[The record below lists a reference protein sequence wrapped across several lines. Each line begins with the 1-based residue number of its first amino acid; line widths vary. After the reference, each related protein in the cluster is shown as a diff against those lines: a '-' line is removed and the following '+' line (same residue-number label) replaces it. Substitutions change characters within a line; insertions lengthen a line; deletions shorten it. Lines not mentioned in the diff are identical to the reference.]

1 MNLKF
6 NRIFISFFLCG
17 LISLT
22 NLSSLSSLSSAKA
35 GELEIYSNNK
45 KSNLIE
51 INSQIELKYKSDD
64 HFDLDK
70 LKNENPEI
78 KGDSLFAFI
87 YTFSADAN
95 SPKAFAFK
103 LSNSSKNKD
112 TYITQFKLPEDVV
125 YAYVKISLANNL
137 RYYDDNFNNYWSLY
151 FTKNGIV
158 LKGGYQKNAVTLLG
172 AVPNN
177 CYKNINLKEA
187 YNLLKSEI
195 KNYPNN
201 YEAKIGLYSLEYDT
215 KKITNDEFNN
225 KLKEIFVK
233 DLTPNSEGE
242 LRALSRS
249 YNLMNEKEKAEK
261 LESEFISKN
270 PKSKI
275 AEEKLVSK
283 LTNAKSLNEFN
294 ELALEYFKKFEKADN
309 YQTIL
314 QAYSNSYVQLNKV
327 DELKNIILKYNF
339 LPKELYLT
347 VIGEIINKPT
357 ISQNDLNLVKD
368 LFDSVFVDTNY
379 TQINEI
385 FVHKP
390 DFMND
395 YEWRQSKII
404 SEAGV
409 FELLAKYY
417 FLNKNYKLSEFNYNK
432 SINLV
437 GENVNSR
444 LLLNAILNLRYLKN
458 TDDNELKIELLT
470 NNYYKKAVVNSVYND
485 SIINDYKTF
494 LKENFSFTDY
504 KDITVINK
512 EIIDLE
518 INKYIDKLK
527 SIAKES
533 RLKFLNLRKLNGDN
547 VYGSVKKLNGTY
559 IDLSDKKDKVLLLF
573 FTSTWCGPCQLMY
586 PSVEKLYIN
595 YKDSSDFELITID
608 IWEQEKDR
616 EKAVSEMLKQI
627 PVAFPFYID
636 ETDLLPSRFGV
647 NGLPTLIFVDKSGK
661 IQYIDRGFSND
672 FEFQR
677 DAIDKIEA
685 MTNKK

>member
-6 NRIFISFFLCG
+6 NKIFNSFFLCG

-22 NLSSLSSLSSAKA
+22 NLSGLLTAKA

-45 KSNLIE
+45 ESNLIE

-103 LSNSSKNKD
+103 LSNSFKNKD

-327 DELKNIILKYNF
+327 DELKNNILKYNF

-347 VIGEIINKPT
+347 VIGEIINKPK

-368 LFDSVFVDTNY
+368 LFDSAFVDTNY

-444 LLLNAILNLRYLKN
+444 LLLNAILNLRYLNN

>member
-327 DELKNIILKYNF
+327 DELKNNILKYNF

-347 VIGEIINKPT
+347 VIGEIINKPK

-368 LFDSVFVDTNY
+368 LFDSVYVDTNY

-409 FELLAKYY
+409 FE
-417 FLNKNYKLSEFNYNK
+417 
-432 SINLV
+432 
-437 GENVNSR
+437 
-444 LLLNAILNLRYLKN
+444 
-458 TDDNELKIELLT
+458 
-470 NNYYKKAVVNSVYND
+470 
-485 SIINDYKTF
+485 
-494 LKENFSFTDY
+494 
-504 KDITVINK
+504 
-512 EIIDLE
+512 
-518 INKYIDKLK
+518 
-527 SIAKES
+527 
-533 RLKFLNLRKLNGDN
+533 
-547 VYGSVKKLNGTY
+547 
-559 IDLSDKKDKVLLLF
+559 
-573 FTSTWCGPCQLMY
+573 
-586 PSVEKLYIN
+586 
-595 YKDSSDFELITID
+595 
-608 IWEQEKDR
+608 
-616 EKAVSEMLKQI
+616 
-627 PVAFPFYID
+627 
-636 ETDLLPSRFGV
+636 
-647 NGLPTLIFVDKSGK
+647 
-661 IQYIDRGFSND
+661 
-672 FEFQR
+672 
-677 DAIDKIEA
+677 
-685 MTNKK
+685 

>member
-1 MNLKF
+1 
-6 NRIFISFFLCG
+6 
-17 LISLT
+17 
-22 NLSSLSSLSSAKA
+22 
-35 GELEIYSNNK
+35 
-45 KSNLIE
+45 
-51 INSQIELKYKSDD
+51 
-64 HFDLDK
+64 
-70 LKNENPEI
+70 
-78 KGDSLFAFI
+78 
-87 YTFSADAN
+87 
-95 SPKAFAFK
+95 
-103 LSNSSKNKD
+103 
-112 TYITQFKLPEDVV
+112 
-125 YAYVKISLANNL
+125 
-137 RYYDDNFNNYWSLY
+137 
-151 FTKNGIV
+151 
-158 LKGGYQKNAVTLLG
+158 
-172 AVPNN
+172 
-177 CYKNINLKEA
+177 
-187 YNLLKSEI
+187 
-195 KNYPNN
+195 
-201 YEAKIGLYSLEYDT
+201 
-215 KKITNDEFNN
+215 
-225 KLKEIFVK
+225 
-233 DLTPNSEGE
+233 
-242 LRALSRS
+242 
-249 YNLMNEKEKAEK
+249 
-261 LESEFISKN
+261 
-270 PKSKI
+270 
-275 AEEKLVSK
+275 
-283 LTNAKSLNEFN
+283 
-294 ELALEYFKKFEKADN
+294 
-309 YQTIL
+309 
-314 QAYSNSYVQLNKV
+314 
-327 DELKNIILKYNF
+327 
-339 LPKELYLT
+339 
-347 VIGEIINKPT
+347 
-357 ISQNDLNLVKD
+357 
-368 LFDSVFVDTNY
+368 
-379 TQINEI
+379 
-385 FVHKP
+385 
-390 DFMND
+390 
-395 YEWRQSKII
+395 
-404 SEAGV
+404 
-409 FELLAKYY
+409 
-417 FLNKNYKLSEFNYNK
+417 LNKNYKLSEFNYNK

-444 LLLNAILNLRYLKN
+444 LLLNAILNLRYLNN